1 LIERAVIC
9 SDNGVLPNP
18 FSTEGSPIVLSS
30 AGGASKNLEPAMMH
44 LAKREVLN
52 PLPSSDGSPVVPTT
66 PQVTPAAHTFKDY
79 ERALILHTLQAA
91 GWVVGGPHG
100 AAARL
105 GLKRTTLI
113 TKMKKLGILRPLHQ
127 VEGLDQ
133 NRDPDELWQ
142 PLLHSNS

>member
-1 LIERAVIC
+1 
-9 SDNGVLPNP
+9 
-18 FSTEGSPIVLSS
+18 
-30 AGGASKNLEPAMMH
+30 MMH
-44 LAKREVLN
+44 LAKRELLN
-52 PLPSSDGSPVVPTT
+52 PLRSSDVNPVVPTT
-66 PQVTPAAHTFKDY
+66 SQVTPEAHTFKDY
-79 ERALILHTLQAA
+79 ERALILHILEAA

-105 GLKRTTLI
+105 GLKRTTLV

-133 NRDPDELWQ
+133 NPDPDELWQ